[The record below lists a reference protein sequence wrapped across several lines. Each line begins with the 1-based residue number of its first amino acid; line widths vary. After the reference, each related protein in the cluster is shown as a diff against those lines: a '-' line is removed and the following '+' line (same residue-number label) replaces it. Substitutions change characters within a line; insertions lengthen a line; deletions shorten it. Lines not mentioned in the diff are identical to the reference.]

1 MINFP
6 NIDPVAI
13 SIMGFPIHWYGIAYA
28 IGIMLTSVTAQKL
41 CRIHRN
47 TPINEKHIDGLFTYA
62 VLGII
67 LGGRLGY
74 VLFYN
79 PSYYFANPS
88 EIIEIWNGGMSFH
101 GGFLGVL
108 VACLMYKAK
117 WKISFIYLTDRLA
130 PGACLGLMLGRIANF
145 INGELWGRPTDVPW
159 AMVFPTADIVPRHP
173 SQLYEAFFE
182 GLILYIILYSIA
194 KRTNR
199 QGVVSGAFL
208 VGYGIFRFFIEYT
221 REPDNIQHLQEGIFQ
236 YITMGQ
242 ILCLPMIIGG
252 IYMLFKVDQKKRI
265 IDRSIKN
272 AYDESKDNN
281 NSTAFTKYGNK
292 ENEDTF

>member
-6 NIDPVAI
+6 NIDPIAV
-13 SIMGFPIHWYGIAYA
+13 SILGFDIHWYGIAYA
-28 IGIMLTSVTAQKL
+28 VGILLAVHSAQKL

-47 TPINEKHIDGLFTYA
+47 TPINEKHIDELFSYA

-79 PSYYFANPS
+79 PSYYLANPV
-88 EIIEIWNGGMSFH
+88 EIVKIWEGGMSFH
-101 GGFLGVL
+101 GGFVGVL
-108 VACLMYKAK
+108 LAALAYRSRWNVPFMYLM
-117 WKISFIYLTDRLA
+117 DRIA

-145 INGELWGRPTDVPW
+145 INGELWGRTTDVPW
-159 AMVFPTADIVPRHP
+159 AMVFPQAGSEPRHP

-182 GLILYIILYSIA
+182 GFVLYVILYQVA

-199 QGVVSGAFL
+199 EGVVSALFL
-208 VGYGIFRFFIEYT
+208 MGYGIFRFFIEFT
-221 REPDNIQHLQEGIFQ
+221 RQPDDIKHLNEGIFQ

-242 ILCLPMIIGG
+242 ILCLPMIFGG
-252 IYMLFKVDQKKRI
+252 AYLMYKVLMLKKEI
-265 IDRSIKN
+265 EDSIKK
-272 AYDESKDNN
+272 AYEDKKKYDE
-281 NSTAFTKYGNK
+281 A
-292 ENEDTF
+292 

>member
-6 NIDPVAI
+6 NIDPVAF
-13 SIMGFPIHWYGIAYA
+13 SILDFPIHWYGLAYA
-28 IGIMLTSVTAQKL
+28 VGILLASYSAQKI

-47 TPINEKHIDGLFTYA
+47 TPINEKHIDGVFAYA

-74 VLFYN
+74 VFFYN
-79 PSYYFANPS
+79 PSYFLANPL

-108 VACLMYKAK
+108 LGCLAYKDR
-117 WKISFIYLTDRLA
+117 WKISFIYLTDRIA

-145 INGELWGRPTDVPW
+145 INGELWGRPTDLAW
-159 AMVFPTADIVPRHP
+159 GMKFPQAGDVTRHP
-173 SQLYEAFFE
+173 SQLYEALFE
-182 GLILYIILYSIA
+182 GLILYTILYQIA

-199 QGVVSGAFL
+199 QGIVSGCFL
-208 VGYGIFRFFIEYT
+208 IGYGFFRFFIEYT
-221 REPDNIQHLQEGIFQ
+221 RQPDAIEHLQTGIFQ

-242 ILCLPMIIGG
+242 ILCIPMFIGG
-252 IYMLFKVDQKKRI
+252 IFMLYKVYDKKRA
-265 IDRSIKN
+265 IDN
-272 AYDESKDNN
+272 AISSSYQDSADNN
-281 NSTAFTKYGNK
+281 NSTKFKYSEKLDEDAF
-292 ENEDTF
+292 